1 MNKMLDE
8 YRGILA
14 IGDQMMKFTEA
25 ETIIVLLLTFK
36 EQNKLRYNLGLEE
49 IPKSKAKKLQDE
61 YLDIDEMQKT
71 ISKVLGYNVSTS
83 FAFATMSRVKMKLKV
98 LGIEMIKKP
107 KVGYYIKRR

>member
-1 MNKMLDE
+1 MLDE

-61 YLDIDEMQKT
+61 YLDTDEMQKT
-71 ISKVLGYNVSTS
+71 ISKVLGYNVSMS
-83 FAFATMSRVKMKLKV
+83 FTIATMSRVNMKLRV
-98 LGIEMIKKP
+98 LGMEIKKKP
-107 KVGYYIKRR
+107 RVGYYIKRR